1 MKRVSNTL
9 SMAVLVGVIA
19 VGATSVRGAE
29 LTADELKCQIGANEA
44 AAKFL
49 AGLNNC
55 AIKCVDAAR
64 KAGQDPHCGAPYTD
78 PTESACIGAARA
90 KGVAAD
96 MKACSKD
103 CPECGAFHG
112 DKCASTEPQMRMD
125 SVQAQATGAGTLIFC
140 AETDGPSGTN
150 KDEAKCEDTTAKSL
164 TKLVAAKDKCYEK
177 CFAAEAKGKT
187 TGSCLPAVDGKTAAC
202 IAKVKDKTK
211 AAIDKRGADK
221 PECCRIR
228 APRTA
233 PTGRTSSAARST
245 SWCRRRSAARRAQRS
260 STRAAES
267 TAPIDGGERTLA
279 PLRRHLR
286 RLCPARALTRRPLPW
301 SEVAWQ
307 SRCPVRLPP
316 RT

>member
-9 SMAVLVGVIA
+9 GMAVLVGVIA

-177 CFAAEAKGKT
+177 CFAAEARGKT
-187 TGSCLPAVDGKTAAC
+187 TGSCLPAVDGKAAAC
-202 IAKVKDKTK
+202 IAKVQDKTK
-211 AAIDKRGADK
+211 AAIDKACADK
-221 PECCRIR
+221 PECW
-228 APRTA
+228 PNQGTA
-233 PTGRTSSAARST
+233 DGTYWANFVGGAVDLVVPQTFCGSASAAFVDAGS
-245 SWCRRRSAARRAQRS
+245 
-260 STRAAES
+260 
-267 TAPIDGGERTLA
+267 
-279 PLRRHLR
+279 
-286 RLCPARALTRRPLPW
+286 
-301 SEVAWQ
+301 
-307 SRCPVRLPP
+307 
-316 RT
+316 